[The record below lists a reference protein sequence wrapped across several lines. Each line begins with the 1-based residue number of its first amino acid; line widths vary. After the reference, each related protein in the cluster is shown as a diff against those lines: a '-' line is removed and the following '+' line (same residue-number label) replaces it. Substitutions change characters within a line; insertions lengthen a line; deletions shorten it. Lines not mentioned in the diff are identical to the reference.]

1 MVSYGTQVIGDKSKF
16 MITKP
21 VSNEWNLAIRNI
33 VPTDEAVYT
42 CKLDNGEVL
51 TRRRLMV
58 QSKCTWISLYGM
70 YIVFGVSAT
79 KPVTWALSL
88 GVTMYMFEHMASA
101 HILNN

>member
-16 MITKP
+16 TITKP

-42 CKLDNGEVL
+42 CKLDNEEVL

-58 QSKCTWISLYGM
+58 QSKCTGIRLYGM
-70 YIVFGVSAT
+70 PLGQMQT
-79 KPVTWALSL
+79 NPVT
-88 GVTMYMFEHMASA
+88 SA
-101 HILNN
+101 Q